1 MQSQTGHAHA
11 HAPHGGHSQDSRGP
25 QPVRRRRAL
34 MLCTFTLRAASQGR
48 GRLLVLLSSG

>member
-1 MQSQTGHAHA
+1 MQSQTGHA